1 MTSRRLTR
9 AIAGSVAALA
19 LLVGV
24 PGPAAA
30 QTLRFV
36 SWQVDEKGYGDWW
49 QAAIDE
55 FERTHEGVTIEFTKV
70 PRDSFADQMTTLFAS
85 GSPPDIVHLASF
97 EFQSFADNGWL
108 ENLDPWIAESDLDL
122 EGWAAQGKCQWN
134 GETVCIMLLYF
145 GYVMAYNQE
154 MLEEA
159 GVALPSNWEEFH
171 EAAKALTKDADGD
184 GLIDQ
189 YGVGISTAA
198 GSGQYLSEM
207 LNFVLDAG
215 AYWTT
220 DEGEPAFDTPEM
232 AEGLAR
238 WKTLIKEGLTPV
250 DLPAGDVRQL
260 LIEGKTAMRL
270 DGPWIYG
277 VMQQASP
284 EMQEKLKLVAPP
296 FHPPVGGSS
305 NVITMPSELD
315 DDRKQLVWE
324 FIELV
329 TSEEWQ
335 RKFAE
340 LGASPSPRP
349 GAVPEG
355 ITEVVPH
362 FDLLLETMKE
372 ADQAGVDRI
381 PTGYEVEFNEFAKLI
396 TEETQ
401 RMIIEDLDPADA
413 AARIQ
418 ERAQELK

>member
-1 MTSRRLTR
+1 MTSQRLTR

-19 LLVGV
+19 LLAGV

-108 ENLDPWIAESDLDL
+108 ENLDPWIEEAGLDL
-122 EGWAAQGKCQWN
+122 EGWAGQGRCEWN

-154 MLEEA
+154 MFDEA
-159 GVALPSNWEEFH
+159 GIALPTNWEEFH
-171 EAAKALTKDADGD
+171 EAAKALTKDSDGD

-215 AYWTT
+215 ATWTT
-220 DEGEPAFDTPEM
+220 DEGEPAFDNPEM
-232 AEGLAR
+232 AEALGR

-250 DLPAGDVRQL
+250 DLPTGDVRQL

-277 VMQQASP
+277 VMQEASP
-284 EMQEKLKLVAPP
+284 EMQEKLALVAPP

-305 NVITMPSELD
+305 NIITMPSELD
-315 DDRKQLVWE
+315 DDRKQLVWD

-372 ADQAGVDRI
+372 ADAAGVDRI

>member
-1 MTSRRLTR
+1 MTSGRLSR
-9 AIAGSVAALA
+9 IAGSVAVLA
-19 LLVGV
+19 LLAGAAA
-24 PGPAAA
+24 PATA

-36 SWQVDEKGYGDWW
+36 SWQVDETGYGDWW

-122 EGWAAQGKCQWN
+122 DGWAGQGKCEWE
-134 GETVCIMLLYF
+134 GETVCVMLLYF
-145 GYVMAYNQE
+145 GYVMAYNEE
-154 MLEEA
+154 MFEEA
-159 GVALPSNWEEFH
+159 GVELPTNWEEFH
-171 EAAKALTKDADGD
+171 AAAKALTKDENGD

-189 YGVGISTAA
+189 YGVGISTAG

-220 DEGEPAFDTPEM
+220 DEGEPAFDNPAM
-232 AEGLAR
+232 AEGLGR

-250 DLPAGDVRQL
+250 DLPSGDVRQL

-277 VMQQASP
+277 VMQEASP

-315 DDRKQLVWE
+315 DERKQLVWE

-362 FDLLLETMKE
+362 FDLLLRTMKE
-372 ADQAGVDRI
+372 ADAAGVDRI

-396 TEETQ
+396 QEETQ
-401 RMIIEDLDPADA
+401 RMIIEDLDPAET

-418 ERAQELK
+418 ERAESLK